1 MKFCLV
7 KTFDWSLE
15 EFKAEA
21 AEFEEEMN
29 KYLAEQEIAKVND
42 DKAAALF
49 VVTDMAAFKEIFDTP
64 KAVDFILNTILQL
77 LYTSSKNFLN

>member
-15 EFKAEA
+15 EFKAGA

-29 KYLAEQEIAKVND
+29 KYLAE
-42 DKAAALF
+42 
-49 VVTDMAAFKEIFDTP
+49 
-64 KAVDFILNTILQL
+64 
-77 LYTSSKNFLN
+77 